1 MITCALWDIEFLEL
15 HVDRAKGP
23 SGLLYN
29 SRDSISHSAHVIIVY
44 PIRQRGEADYPSAD

>member
-44 PIRQRGEADYPSAD
+44 PIRQRGEADCPSAD